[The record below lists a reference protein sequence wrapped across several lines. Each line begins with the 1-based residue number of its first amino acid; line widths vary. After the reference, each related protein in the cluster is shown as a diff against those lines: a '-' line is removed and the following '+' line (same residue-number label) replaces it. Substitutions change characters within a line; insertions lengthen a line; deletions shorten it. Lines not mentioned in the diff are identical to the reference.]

1 MKGDKIMKKIVASI
15 LAVSLVVGGSV
26 AYAWGNQTWWDTT
39 YRFNRCQIAM
49 PDGSCL
55 SGEVKEWLDFEDS
68 DMIQVK
74 MKDGTVYY
82 THSSNV
88 VLIAD

>member
-1 MKGDKIMKKIVASI
+1 MKKFVMM
-15 LAVSLVVGGSV
+15 LTAVSLVACLACS